1 MRNAFFLA
9 LAAFLAIGVH
19 GGIPTSAEGWYTP
32 SKGFTRQEGKGTVV
46 WTDGQGTEHTTIV
59 TVDNEGKIA
68 SNSTIDFQDNA
79 ALKTAYNALVKA
91 CDTEAYNAMQ
101 DEAIN
106 TIGKNLHDLTSATGI
121 NITNPETG
129 KSYTIRFGGGTIE
142 NAVNTTGGGD
152 IPATSDED
160 DPADGV
166 SLTWTGVG
174 NTLEIAGWNVG
185 SSDVMTPL
193 AEAMTGGS
201 GSVFDNYA
209 VLVRNKNKGVN
220 YVKVGSLVAG
230 GAPVDGK
237 SVTTNTSEGAV
248 SQGQVSLYG
257 FADVDGEDFGIPYKY
272 GDYLLWRGASVW
284 VDNSSLAW
292 NDKGE
297 GLAKFEV
304 KGASEYAGQHAKHY
318 FGTGSDKTAVL
329 GWHELP
335 NVTTNMVLGDGVTV
349 ETNPNIPGVTPE
361 EGVKYMG
368 LKGWNYA
375 YAGADPVFLV
385 NMGGALGYIPFT
397 SVTNMASCACT
408 NKWRN
413 LLGWFGDG
421 EVNEDDGITFSDS
434 NLDQY
439 LYGTLGYIYS
449 TTADN
454 LHFDNDGEGIEASFT
469 APVNWADG
477 SSVETTDDG
486 QYQIKGFDAASA
498 CEASVSDM
506 LSDPTGS
513 DATTHLLLAKKTD
526 SGELHYVSLGN
537 GIAPGGSPVDC
548 TTVTTNTSEGALTQG
563 EVSIRGWSQA
573 ENDTYFSKNASGQVE
588 WRKVASMPPVD
599 GTSIVTNGGTMAIN
613 GFAAAAA
620 GSVPWKNTGG
630 QLAWKEEVAELQSI
644 TFVTDVTWDESN
656 HQLKV
661 TKITLPVMVQ
671 KNFATTPVQSV
682 VLTAT
687 SHADEHSGE
696 DDD

>member
-1 MRNAFFLA
+1 MRNAVFLA
-9 LAAFLAIGVH
+9 LAAFLTMGVH

-46 WTDGQGTEHTTIV
+46 WTDGQGEEHTTTV
-59 TVDNEGKIA
+59 TVDNEGKIK
-68 SNSTIDFQDNA
+68 SDGTVDFQDNA

-129 KSYTIRFGGGTIE
+129 KSYTIKFGGGTIE
-142 NAVNTTGGGD
+142 NAVNTTGGGN

-166 SLTWTGVG
+166 SLTWTGAG

-201 GSVFDNYA
+201 GSVFDDYA

-230 GAPVDGK
+230 GAPGDGK

-292 NDKGE
+292 NDSGE

-318 FGTGSDKTAVL
+318 FGTGIDKTATL

-335 NVTTNMVLGDGVTV
+335 NVTTNMVLGDAVTV

-361 EGVKYMG
+361 DGVKYMG

-375 YAGADPVFLV
+375 YAGTDPVFLA
-385 NMGGALGYIPFT
+385 NMGGALVYIPMPDM
-397 SVTNMASCACT
+397 TNMAACVCS
-408 NKWRN
+408 NKWQN

-421 EVNEDDGITFSDS
+421 TDGGSELTFSDS
-434 NLDQY
+434 GLDQY

-454 LHFDNDGEGIEASFT
+454 LHFDNDANDGSITASFN
-469 APVNWADG
+469 APKNWADG
-477 SSVETTDDG
+477 ASVEATDDG
-486 QYQIKGFDAASA
+486 VYQVK
-498 CEASVSDM
+498 
-506 LSDPTGS
+506 
-513 DATTHLLLAKKTD
+513 
-526 SGELHYVSLGN
+526 
-537 GIAPGGSPVDC
+537 
-548 TTVTTNTSEGALTQG
+548 
-563 EVSIRGWSQA
+563 
-573 ENDTYFSKNASGQVE
+573 
-588 WRKVASMPPVD
+588 
-599 GTSIVTNGGTMAIN
+599 
-613 GFAAAAA
+613 GFAAGGGCSANIYDMLTNTTQNCADKGKHQIMCRYQDGSADPVTHWLSLDTGVLEAGA
-620 GSVPWKNTGG
+620 GSKWTGSFSYFDG
-630 QLAWKEEVAELQSI
+630 VI
-644 TFVTDVTWDESN
+644 HGGCVIVGR
-656 HQLKV
+656 
-661 TKITLPVMVQ
+661 
-671 KNFATTPVQSV
+671 TPIQVSGMS
-682 VLTAT
+682 AT
-687 SHADEHSGE
+687 SGDYRIRVTLGTNPTAVLESGSGFTAPSGNTSYIPVYTLSDGEVTADYRGSFVVPAYE
-696 DDD
+696 